1 MSQSTCLH
9 VVQNK
14 CKQFHRAHGEI
25 VCTYDG
31 VVCNDSYRQIN
42 TQVISSS
49 D

>member
-14 CKQFHRAHGEI
+14 CKQFHRARGEI

-42 TQVISSS
+42 AQVISSS